1 METMQI
7 VSESC
12 GVSGPDKPQA
22 PKEKAL
28 KEISQISGS
37 GRQENGVR
45 VSVTTPE
52 VETEVSI
59 KRIFG
64 EGNEDIS
71 FGDKEDVVSCSVTK
85 ESEKEGVDS
94 VLGVDHNEEN
104 VDARMAPKDGSLG
117 LSGDASGG
125 KVDCHDNGI
134 SLVVEVHGSSSSKEG
149 RSSKIDSKKGQNLG
163 KKSGYGDKDGS
174 MHENEGNPGEKIK
187 EMDGSNPELMGDK
200 NGEVD
205 EDMGD
210 GEYQYSVGDFVW
222 GKIKSHPWWP
232 GQIYDPKD
240 ASKHATKY
248 SQRDRLL
255 VAYFGDGTFAW
266 CYPSQ
271 LKPFEENFIEM
282 SKQSNSRSFL
292 KAVEEALAEIGR
304 HVELEMTCSCTPKE
318 IRIGLS
324 RPLTVNAGVKE
335 GAVMP
340 EGGIRK
346 FSVAHFEPAEFLS
359 GLKCI
364 GQVVSVTSMLEFS
377 VLKSQLSAF
386 CRSKGPHHQLAVYH
400 EPQEIAG
407 LEEKVGNGVTK
418 TSDLGGPVEVPIQGP
433 CEDDWL
439 SMPVSPSFGKTSRTL
454 LHKATGSEDKLYQR
468 RKQKSMAE
476 IMRGNGDVE
485 PKNEETDMGKED
497 INSVKLA
504 TASEKKRRKKGGNE
518 AESHAVNSNL
528 ASPRVRRKKSRLSGS
543 PVTSED
549 RAVSVESDGS
559 EGKRESE
566 NSPVSRERKKKGLSV
581 ENDGGRL
588 PEESEQTSVSR
599 ERKKSKYLCPP
610 YTNVIR
616 MHRNS
621 GSMGDSK
628 TEFLEVSDV
637 AGKGERSSRA
647 AGQSVGSPTILKC
660 SSETTYQNKDSKE
673 LQTPKQNRNKVI
685 DLKEIRISL
694 QEVLS
699 GIRSAA
705 LNPFYLRENKSV
717 DKISG
722 FLSAF
727 RSAIYHDGSN
737 YKMFN
742 KHGPGRKRKRQES
755 ETGSSRED
763 LKQNDHNSSKQA
775 RRSRKNE
782 TAEPDGPELKQAA
795 AGKSDTKTKH
805 KDKGKKVESATLLL
819 SFGPGISLPSKDD
832 LIKIF
837 SKFGTLNESETEI
850 LYDSFC
856 ARVVFS
862 RSSDA
867 EEAFNGSQK
876 ASPFGAEQVT
886 YRLRYPSSSTSRRTP
901 DKKHHPP
908 NKKAGKAPAN
918 PSAGGEKS
926 QLNFI
931 KQKLEMMTCMLEK
944 SSGKM
949 SGEMKSNLEGEM
961 KGLLEKVSTMAETSS
976 S

>member
-1 METMQI
+1 
-7 VSESC
+7 
-12 GVSGPDKPQA
+12 
-22 PKEKAL
+22 
-28 KEISQISGS
+28 
-37 GRQENGVR
+37 
-45 VSVTTPE
+45 
-52 VETEVSI
+52 
-59 KRIFG
+59 
-64 EGNEDIS
+64 
-71 FGDKEDVVSCSVTK
+71 
-85 ESEKEGVDS
+85 
-94 VLGVDHNEEN
+94 
-104 VDARMAPKDGSLG
+104 
-117 LSGDASGG
+117 
-125 KVDCHDNGI
+125 
-134 SLVVEVHGSSSSKEG
+134 
-149 RSSKIDSKKGQNLG
+149 
-163 KKSGYGDKDGS
+163 
-174 MHENEGNPGEKIK
+174 
-187 EMDGSNPELMGDK
+187 
-200 NGEVD
+200 
-205 EDMGD
+205 MGD

-377 VLKSQLSAF
+377 VLKSQMSAF
-386 CRSKGPHHQLAVYH
+386 FRSKGPHHQLAVYH

-407 LEEKVGNGVTK
+407 LEE
-418 TSDLGGPVEVPIQGP
+418 
-433 CEDDWL
+433 
-439 SMPVSPSFGKTSRTL
+439 
-454 LHKATGSEDKLYQR
+454 
-468 RKQKSMAE
+468 KQKSMAE

-518 AESHAVNSNL
+518 AESHV
-528 ASPRVRRKKSRLSGS
+528 
-543 PVTSED
+543 D
-549 RAVSVESDGS
+549 RALSVESDGS

-628 TEFLEVSDV
+628 TEFLEVS
-637 AGKGERSSRA
+637 
-647 AGQSVGSPTILKC
+647 
-660 SSETTYQNKDSKE
+660 N
-673 LQTPKQNRNKVI
+673 TPKQNRNKVI

-727 RSAIYHDGSN
+727 R
-737 YKMFN
+737 
-742 KHGPGRKRKRQES
+742 
-755 ETGSSRED
+755 T
-763 LKQNDHNSSKQA
+763 

-805 KDKGKKVESATLLL
+805 KDKDKKVESATLLL

-876 ASPFGAEQVT
+876 ASPFGAEQ
-886 YRLRYPSSSTSRRTP
+886 
-901 DKKHHPP
+901 
-908 NKKAGKAPAN
+908 
-918 PSAGGEKS
+918 
-926 QLNFI
+926 
-931 KQKLEMMTCMLEK
+931 
-944 SSGKM
+944 
-949 SGEMKSNLEGEM
+949 MKSNLEGEM